1 MKGVISYFVFGSW
14 WVSLCAAA
22 MGLLTWLELT
32 GTWWNAPLFVFIL
45 GSTLVIY
52 NLNMISGLAEL
63 RVKGT
68 ESERHHWCMDNERLM
83 KFTLG
88 FGLVLTAVS
97 VWFLNAVVWWLMIP
111 LGIVALAYTVPV
123 IRKNAN
129 KIRLREIGLWKIF
142 IIAAVWVGMT
152 VILPSVHLYGFEQII
167 EIFSWELALERGVF
181 ILAIT
186 IPFDIRDLVND
197 AKKEICTIPST
208 IGWKKSIVLSQL
220 LLLSFLL
227 LVWLRI
233 GISHPYFIGYLGG
246 TILTM
251 LCVSIATPERSDY
264 YCSFWVEGT
273 MMLQFVAVLLCLT
286 TASFG

>member
-1 MKGVISYFVFGSW
+1 MKGAFSYFVFGSW
-14 WVSLCAAA
+14 WVSLCASA
-22 MGLLTWLELT
+22 MGLLSWLELT
-32 GTWWNAPLFVFIL
+32 GTWWNAPLFVFLL

-68 ESERHHWCMDNERLM
+68 ESERHHWCINNERLM

-88 FGLVLTAVS
+88 LGLVLTFIS
-97 VWFLNAVVWWLMIP
+97 IWFLNVVVWWLMIP
-111 LGIVALAYTVPV
+111 LGIVALAYTVPIV
-123 IRKNAN
+123 RRNAQ

-142 IIAAVWVGMT
+142 IIAIVWVGMT

-167 EIFSWELALERGVF
+167 EIFSWELALERGIF

-197 AKKEICTIPST
+197 AKKEIRTIPST
-208 IGWKKSIVLSQL
+208 IGWKRSVVLSQL
-220 LLLSFLL
+220 LLAVFMILI
-227 LVWLRI
+227 WLRI
-233 GISHPYFIGYLGG
+233 GTDHPFFYAYFISS
-246 TILTM
+246 ILTFT
-251 LCVSIATPERSDY
+251 CVSVATPKRSDY

-273 MMLQFVAVLLCLT
+273 MILQLGAVLLCLT
-286 TASFG
+286 TLSFT